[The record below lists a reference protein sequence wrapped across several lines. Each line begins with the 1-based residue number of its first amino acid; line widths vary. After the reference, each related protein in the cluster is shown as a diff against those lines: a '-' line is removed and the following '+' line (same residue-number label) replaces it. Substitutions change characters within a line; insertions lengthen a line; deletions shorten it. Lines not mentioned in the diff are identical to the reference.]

1 MPSLFPLPPSLFL
14 SCHLLL
20 PPLPPPPST
29 SSSSSPLLTNSL
41 NLHSTFKALLVF
53 LAVPA
58 IGMLLQS
65 RPLRGALKV
74 LKADFALD
82 RLGCGVLYW
91 YHYTIQSVSQCFAH
105 GFRRGIV
112 FFFFFSLDYVRLLV
126 ASLWSR
132 CPLRCAHA
140 SAVLL
145 LRCPF

>member
-1 MPSLFPLPPSLFL
+1 MPSLFL

-20 PPLPPPPST
+20 LPLPPPPPDS
-29 SSSSSPLLTNSL
+29 LT
-41 NLHSTFKALLVF
+41 HSTFKALLIF

-65 RPLRGALKV
+65 RSLRGALKV

-91 YHYTIQSVSQCFAH
+91 YHYTMQSVSQCFAH
-105 GFRRGIV
+105 VFRRGIV
-112 FFFFFSLDYVRLLV
+112 FFFFFFFSLDYVRLLV